1 MKLIILILDE
11 RDAEPVSNALEQSGY
26 DVTHVASTGGFL
38 RRGACTF
45 LVGVEKE
52 KVDDAL
58 ALMRDTLERS
68 EPHDGQKALAF
79 VLRVDKYEQL

>member
-11 RDAEPVSNALEQSGY
+11 RDAEEVSHALAENDY

-38 RRGACTF
+38 RRGSCTF
-45 LVGVEKE
+45 FVGVEDE

-58 ALMRDTLERS
+58 VLMRDTRARS
-68 EPHDGQKALAF
+68 EHQGGQRALAF
-79 VLRVDKYEQL
+79 VLNVDQYEQL